1 MRVYEMSFVEIW
13 RREEPAENM
22 GYQAASAL
30 YHQSYFLAFPS
41 LFDGPEM
48 LSVAI
53 LVCVIGLL
61 SLALTRWLAHPD
73 APIRMLDQPNER
85 SLHAAPMPRT
95 GGIAICI
102 SLFAAWLVLVLVTQL
117 QFFPLNI
124 LAGAVIIAVVAV
136 FDDRHDLSAS
146 LRLLIQLSAAVVMM
160 YDGFLLQGEVA
171 PGVLFTTNTVLLT
184 ATTVLLTLWMTNL
197 YNFMDGMDGFAG
209 GMAVIGFGTLAVLG
223 GKQGDLLFA
232 GSALAVCA
240 AASGFLWFNF
250 PPARIFMGDS
260 GSTTLGFLVAAF
272 SIWGSRRGIVPV
284 WLTLV
289 IFSPFVVDATVTLL
303 RRALHGEPVWQA
315 HRSHYYQ
322 RLVQMGW
329 GHRRTV
335 LVEYAVMLVCA
346 GLALL
351 ANTAGLHAQ
360 WGMLVALAGGYGIA
374 AVVIHMRER
383 TDNADIET

>member
-1 MRVYEMSFVEIW
+1 
-13 RREEPAENM
+13 
-22 GYQAASAL
+22 
-30 YHQSYFLAFPS
+30 
-41 LFDGPEM
+41 M

-61 SLALTRWLAHPD
+61 SFALTRWLAHPD

-85 SLHAAPMPRT
+85 SLHAAPTPRT
-95 GGIAICI
+95 GGIAICL
-102 SLFAAWLVLVLVTQL
+102 SLFATWLSLALVIQL

-124 LAGAVIIAVVAV
+124 LVGTVIIAVVAI
-136 FDDRHDLSAS
+136 FDDRHDLSAG
-146 LRLLIQLSAAVVMM
+146 LRLLVQFCAAVVML
-160 YDGFLLQGEVA
+160 YDGFLLQGEAV
-171 PGVLFTTNTVLLT
+171 PGIPFTTNTILLT
-184 ATTVLLTLWMTNL
+184 ATTVLLTLWLTNL

-209 GMAVIGFGTLAVLG
+209 GMAVIGFGALAVLG
-223 GKQGDLLFA
+223 GGQGDLLFA

-240 AASGFLWFNF
+240 ATAGFLWFNF

-272 SIWGSRRGIVPV
+272 AIWGSRRGIAPV

-289 IFSPFVVDATVTLL
+289 VFSPFVVDATVTLL
-303 RRALHGEPVWQA
+303 RRALRGEPVWQA

-322 RLVQMGW
+322 RLVQIGW

-346 GLALL
+346 GLAL
-351 ANTAGLHAQ
+351 AASTAGAHAQ
-360 WGMLVALAGGYGIA
+360 WSMLIALAGGYGVA
-374 AVVIHMRER
+374 AVVIHRLER
-383 TDNADIET
+383 IHNADI